1 LTAALFLNFKREE
14 AARFSF
20 LLGLPTIALAGL
32 KELAELWH
40 AHIPLQAWS
49 LLLFGL
55 VVASL
60 SAFCAIWGL
69 MKVLERFSTWPFI
82 VYRAV
87 LGIFLLIGVSQGFLQ

>member
-1 LTAALFLNFKREE
+1 M
-14 AARFSF
+14 
-20 LLGLPTIALAGL
+20 
-32 KELAELWH
+32 LWH

-60 SAFCAIWGL
+60 SAFAAIWGL

-82 VYRAV
+82 VYRAL
-87 LGIFLLIGVSQGFLQ
+87 LGVFLLVAVSNGYLQ